1 MMREPNCE
9 TIREQLIDLWRDSL
23 GEDERIVVEDHLETC
38 EACRQERAELEEMW
52 SRLGALEET
61 GPVPSTALRGRFYRE
76 LAVYQET
83 LDRPSL
89 WQRLADAFRVSGSPG
104 PQPAWLAATLVLGI
118 ALGAS
123 VMWAVGARNEVQ
135 RLTAQ
140 VDAMSRSA
148 SLALLDHQSASER
161 LRGVSWSSRSLTDD
175 RIVEALLASVRN
187 DPNVNVRLA
196 ALETLARH
204 TDSPRVRAGLIE
216 SLPSQDSP
224 MLQVAMVEVLNQQNG
239 GADVAIQQ
247 LLDSDDLEEDVR
259 QQILSLLQSV

>member
-1 MMREPNCE
+1 MKCE
-9 TIREQLIDLWRDSL
+9 SAREQLIDLWRDSL
-23 GEDERIVVEDHLETC
+23 DGDARAEVENHLEDC
-38 EACRQERAELEEMW
+38 SDCRQERVELETMW
-52 SRLGALEET
+52 ARLGAL
-61 GPVPSTALRGRFYRE
+61 GDDSAPVPSTELRSRFYRE
-76 LAVYQET
+76 LAEQQEQ

-89 WQRLADAFRVSGSPG
+89 WTRLVDSLRVTGSPG

-123 VMWAVGARNEVQ
+123 VMSAVGARNEVR
-135 RLTAQ
+135 RLSAE
-140 VDAMSRSA
+140 VDSMSRSA

-175 RIVEALLASVRN
+175 RIVEALLESVRN

-196 ALETLARH
+196 ALETLALH

-216 SLPSQDSP
+216 SLPRQESP
-224 MLQVAMVEVLNQQNG
+224 MLQVAMVEILNQQNG
-239 GADVAIQQ
+239 SAEVAIQE
-247 LLDSDDLEEDVR
+247 LLDSEDLAEDVR